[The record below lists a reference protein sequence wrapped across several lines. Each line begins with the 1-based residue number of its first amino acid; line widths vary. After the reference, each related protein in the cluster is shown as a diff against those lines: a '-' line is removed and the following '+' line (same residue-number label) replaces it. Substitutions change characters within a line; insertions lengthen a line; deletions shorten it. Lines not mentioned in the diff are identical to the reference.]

1 MPHEFY
7 DYEDYDVKVKK
18 KVFDFLYG
26 LTQKPANYDG
36 IVVALMKPS
45 MLRMGEHNRSFTLA
59 KGNNVAYAVTDLRG
73 RVVKNGAVSAGE
85 TVDLMDLDHG
95 VYVLRV
101 KGERPIRFGLSR

>member
-1 MPHEFY
+1 MLKAKKIDHETYFVDDMPHEFY

-45 MLRMGEHNRSFTLA
+45 MLRMGEYNRSFTLA

-73 RVVKNGAVSAGE
+73 RVVKNGAVSAVPS
-85 TVDLMDLDHG
+85 TA
-95 VYVLRV
+95 
-101 KGERPIRFGLSR
+101 